1 MKKKT
6 VRDIDVANKRVLL
19 RADLNVPFAPG
30 TATISDDSR
39 IQAILPTIRYLKKRG
54 ARIILCSH
62 LGRPGGTVVKEM
74 RLAPVAVRL
83 EELIGEPIVYVRNF
97 EGPIVR
103 DLVSELEPG
112 EVLLLENLRF
122 DSREEQND
130 PEFAQSLASLAE
142 VFVNDAFGVSHRAH
156 ASIHA
161 ITRYLPVVAGLQMER
176 ELKMLSSTLENPAS
190 PMGAIMGGAKVSDK
204 IDVLKNLLHRV
215 NLLFIGGGM
224 AATFFKAK
232 GYEMGRSPV
241 ETERMELAL
250 DILRDAEA
258 QNIAVFL
265 PSDLVVTHEFSAD
278 APYEILPVDQVPE
291 DGYVMDIGP
300 ATIESFRLGLHDCHT
315 VLWNGPMGVF
325 EFKPFTVGTQA
336 IAETLADLNGAIT
349 VVGGGSTAEALE
361 ELGLTTSMNHVS
373 MGGGAALEFLEGRD
387 LPGVAAIPDKVS
399 L

>member
-6 VRDIDVANKRVLL
+6 VRDIDVTNKRVLL
-19 RADLNVPFAPG
+19 RADLNVPFVPG
-30 TATISDDSR
+30 TVTISDDSR
-39 IQAILPTIRYLKKRG
+39 IQAILPTIRYLKKHG
-54 ARIILCSH
+54 ARIIICSH
-62 LGRPGGTVVKEM
+62 LGRPGGIVVKEM

-97 EGPIVR
+97 EGPVVR

-122 DSREEQND
+122 DPREEQND
-130 PEFAQSLASLAE
+130 PEFAQALASLAD
-142 VFVNDAFGVSHRAH
+142 VFVNDAFGVAHRAH
-156 ASIHA
+156 ASVLA

-176 ELKMLSSTLENPAS
+176 ELKMLSSTLENPVR

-204 IDVLKNLLHRV
+204 IDVLKNLLSQV

-224 AATFFKAK
+224 AATFFKAQ
-232 GYEMGRSPV
+232 GYDMGRSTV
-241 ETERMELAL
+241 ETDRMELAL
-250 DILRDAEA
+250 DILRDAET
-258 QNIAVFL
+258 QNVAVFL

-278 APYEILPVDQVPE
+278 APYEIVPIDRVPE

-300 ATIESFRLGLHDCHT
+300 ATIDSFRRGLHDCHT

-325 EFKPFTVGTQA
+325 EFEPFTVGTKA
-336 IAETLADLNGAIT
+336 VAETLADLNGAIT

-361 ELGLTTSMNHVS
+361 QLGLTTSMNHVS
-373 MGGGAALEFLEGRD
+373 MGGGASLEFLEGRD
-387 LPGVAAIPDKVS
+387 LPGVAAIPDRPS
-399 L
+399 R

>member
-1 MKKKT
+1 
-6 VRDIDVANKRVLL
+6 
-19 RADLNVPFAPG
+19 
-30 TATISDDSR
+30 
-39 IQAILPTIRYLKKRG
+39 
-54 ARIILCSH
+54 
-62 LGRPGGTVVKEM
+62 
-74 RLAPVAVRL
+74 
-83 EELIGEPIVYVRNF
+83 
-97 EGPIVR
+97 
-103 DLVSELEPG
+103 
-112 EVLLLENLRF
+112 
-122 DSREEQND
+122 
-130 PEFAQSLASLAE
+130 
-142 VFVNDAFGVSHRAH
+142 
-156 ASIHA
+156 
-161 ITRYLPVVAGLQMER
+161 
-176 ELKMLSSTLENPAS
+176 
-190 PMGAIMGGAKVSDK
+190 
-204 IDVLKNLLHRV
+204 
-215 NLLFIGGGM
+215 M

-258 QNIAVFL
+258 QNVAVFL

-300 ATIESFRLGLHDCHT
+300 DTIESFRLGLYDCHT

-325 EFKPFTVGTQA
+325 EFEPFTVGTQA

-387 LPGVAAIPDKVS
+387 LPGVAAIPDRGS

>member
-6 VRDIDVANKRVLL
+6 VRDIDVADKRVLL
-19 RADLNVPFAPG
+19 RADLNVPFVPG
-30 TATISDDSR
+30 TVTISDDSR

-122 DSREEQND
+122 DPREEQND

-204 IDVLKNLLHRV
+204 IDVLKNLLRRV

-224 AATFFKAK
+224 AATFFKAQ

-241 ETERMELAL
+241 EFERMELAL

-258 QNIAVFL
+258 QNVAVYL

-278 APYEILPVDQVPE
+278 APCEIVPVDQVPK

-300 ATIESFRLGLHDCHT
+300 ATIESFRNGLHDCHT

-325 EFKPFTVGTQA
+325 EFEPFTAGTKA
-336 IAETLADLNGAIT
+336 VAETMADLNGAIT

-387 LPGVAAIPDKVS
+387 LPGVATIPDRAS
-399 L
+399 Q